1 MGREYRRQPFR
12 TALGVLLSLV
22 SVSVDSSAIGVV
34 FAQQPLVLG
43 HDRTSR
49 SEDLVADA
57 KSFVSALTSKW
68 SDTNAAALG
77 GLDAL
82 YAAKVDYFGK
92 RLSRDRVLADKRRFV
107 ERWPERTYKI
117 QSSHEQCSASE
128 CLVEGYLEWETRSPA
143 RKARASGVAKF
154 RYVLM
159 FSGRAFVI
167 REEDGINQRRS
178 QIPYQ
183 PGSAIANIARHDSI
197 DGEDVTRDQQ
207 LQPKAEIEKLA
218 AITIERM
225 YSWFLRIHTS
235 GGTRLRN
242 QSPR

>member
-1 MGREYRRQPFR
+1 MRTGGSRSKPHWAFCCPF
-12 TALGVLLSLV
+12 LD
-22 SVSVDSSAIGVV
+22 VSVDLPAPSIDPAIGVV
-34 FAQQPLVLG
+34 FAQRPLVLG
-43 HDRTSR
+43 HDRKSR
-49 SEDLVADA
+49 SEDLAADA

-128 CLVEGYLEWETRSPA
+128 CLVEGYVEWETRSPA
-143 RKARASGVAKF
+143 RKASASGVAKF

-178 QIPYQ
+178 QIL
-183 PGSAIANIARHDSI
+183 STWARDC
-197 DGEDVTRDQQ
+197 E
-207 LQPKAEIEKLA
+207 
-218 AITIERM
+218 
-225 YSWFLRIHTS
+225 
-235 GGTRLRN
+235 
-242 QSPR
+242 